1 MKQLA
6 AMERRIQRISSS
18 CLLLYCVFAFVNR
31 ACQLRPLLLS
41 SPFAFFISFERYA
54 QPPIERK
61 INHAYIDRSSRYA
74 IEIPR
79 VIFCYREGSG
89 GRNERER
96 GGEEEWEINPVS
108 PCFRSYRRAAY
119 SIFNFVEKARSRIAF
134 ARLTGKKIIVD
145 E

>member
-31 ACQLRPLLLS
+31 ACQLLPLLLS

-96 GGEEEWEINPVS
+96 GGERKRNERLIPFLHVS
-108 PCFRSYRRAAY
+108 AAIVAQRIRFLILWKKHARVSRSH
-119 SIFNFVEKARSRIAF
+119 V
-134 ARLTGKKIIVD
+134 
-145 E
+145 